1 MCSGGR
7 QKKQCITHP
16 SIHSASGTNITAR
29 AHSALR
35 LKFINVIDAMV
46 IFVLHM
52 RGCDGLRLGVKKLT
66 LQKIILAITARH
78 E

>member
-1 MCSGGR
+1 MR
-7 QKKQCITHP
+7 AKYVLWRPTKKNN
-16 SIHSASGTNITAR
+16 ASPRYKQR
-29 AHSALR
+29 AHSI